1 MRGVKFALVMGAAL
15 ACASPAF
22 AQYGMDRNR
31 PKGTPELPHCAR
43 PIGTVAI
50 QDAQR
55 DWWSPLGLGNPE
67 SVIKLMASR
76 SGCLRVVARG
86 AALQMRQQERE
97 LADSGEMRRGSNI
110 GRGQVVGADYTII
123 PDIADSNGN
132 AGGMN
137 LGGIGR
143 AFGGRFGGVL
153 GGINT
158 SRAEAH
164 VLLSLINTRTT
175 EQEYTAEGTAQKT
188 NFSWDAGGWGTTF
201 GAVGGGYSNTD
212 IGKVIIAAYL
222 NAFVDLI
229 NHMQGMAPDQASAQA
244 GIQAYGV
251 IQPTALRR
259 TPSPQGATL
268 RSFNSGDL
276 VYPTGQKNGIWW
288 EVDDENG
295 NRGWVTSTT
304 ISPRAGGH

>member
-1 MRGVKFALVMGAAL
+1 MKRVKFACVMAAVL
-15 ACASPAF
+15 ATASAAA
-22 AQYGMDRNR
+22 AQPGMDRRR
-31 PKGTPELPHCAR
+31 PSGTPELPHCAR

-67 SVIKLMASR
+67 SLIKLMASR

-86 AALQMRQQERE
+86 AALQMRNQERE

-123 PDIADSNGN
+123 PDIVDSNRD

-164 VLLSLINTRTT
+164 TLLTLINTRTT
-175 EQEYTAEGTAQKT
+175 EQEYVAEGTAQKT
-188 NFSWDAGGWGTTF
+188 NFSWEAGGWGSTF
-201 GAVGGGYSNTD
+201 GGLGGGYSNTD
-212 IGKVIIAAYL
+212 VGKVITAAYL
-222 NAFVDLI
+222 NSFVDLI
-229 NHMQGMAPDQASAQA
+229 SHMQGMAPDQASAQA

-251 IQPTALRR
+251 TQPTVMRNQP
-259 TPSPQGATL
+259 TPQGVVV
-268 RSFNSGDL
+268 RRFNPRDL

-288 EVDDENG
+288 QVDDETG
-295 NRGWVTSTT
+295 NRGWVVSTSL
-304 ISPRAGGH
+304 SPRAGG